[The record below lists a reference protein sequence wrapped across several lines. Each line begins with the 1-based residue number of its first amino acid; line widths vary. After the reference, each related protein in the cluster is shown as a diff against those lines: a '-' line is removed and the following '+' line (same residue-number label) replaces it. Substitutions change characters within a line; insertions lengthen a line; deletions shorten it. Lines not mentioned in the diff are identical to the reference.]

1 MSGDH
6 QEYDDLN
13 EEMIGK
19 LTEELT
25 DDLIRLHKAKENLT
39 SLMDNME
46 GRKIPSKDTH
56 NFIVETIRTQLEVSL
71 DNLDNAIF
79 QTNEILSQISG

>member
-13 EEMIGK
+13 EEMKGK

-25 DDLIRLHKAKENLT
+25 DDLIRLRKAKHNLT
-39 SLMDNME
+39 SLMENME
-46 GRKIPSKDTH
+46 GRIIPGKDTH
-56 NFIVETIRTQLEVSL
+56 NFMIETIRTQLEVSL

-79 QTNEILSQISG
+79 QTNDILSQISG